1 MSLRTVVFCPLG
13 RSAYF
18 KAMLSDGFRESDNL
32 EIHIHDTSCA
42 AFQAL
47 LKYLY
52 TDSTE
57 VEVEEEVLFDLAKL
71 CDQYQVERLYT
82 HCMHSLTK
90 GITHQNAVMRL
101 IQAHACE
108 GGELWAKLQSA
119 TKEYVARN
127 LKEIWRDA
135 KPTME
140 LLVKDHHELFM
151 EMMDGALRRLH
162 S

>member
-57 VEVEEEVLFDLAKL
+57 VEVEEEVLFDLA
-71 CDQYQVERLYT
+71 RLSDLY
-82 HCMHSLTK
+82 SL
-90 GITHQNAVMRL
+90 
-101 IQAHACE
+101 
-108 GGELWAKLQSA
+108 
-119 TKEYVARN
+119 
-127 LKEIWRDA
+127 
-135 KPTME
+135 P
-140 LLVKDHHELFM
+140 
-151 EMMDGALRRLH
+151 
-162 S
+162 